1 MLPFAW
7 KIFIW
12 EMILFTCLY
21 FTNRTHLSPLR
32 GLSKQD
38 VSFSQVA
45 PINTFSVS
53 DDVRIICRWR
63 NGRLLL
69 PCGKH
74 WNGGLNHI
82 LIPLSQYCFKGIGC
96 KSLQKYFFSLFVF
109 FFFVCSECGSGD
121 PIWGFPNGSIPNR
134 CMFQPS
140 FLFNKEGIFLE
151 MCRTK
156 LLDFWGSKWPEKRLS
171 FLLQMLWA
179 VWLTK
184 KNQERGWKQTNK
196 KKTLAKKQHMEMQFY
211 FWNLHTASF
220 HWRGIHRILFLK
232 PLWLWEMHGRGG
244 IGDLS
249 VGARWT
255 HPALLLWVP
264 GPAPRAAREE
274 QRETT
279 GLAETPDKN
288 TSIHTWM
295 HLLRLFKSC
304 NFRSTLGPKIWQCIK
319 RKIKLWRFI
328 LFPLNSTANIAE
340 ALVLLLLIPSIINRL
355 QNLGWFIII
364 LNTVIFAVC
373 LFPIPFHLTW
383 ETPSVPKSGFS
394 NRIIAFPVSLAVS

>member
-96 KSLQKYFFSLFVF
+96 KSLQKYFFSLSVF
-109 FFFVCSECGSGD
+109 FFFMCPECGSGD

-151 MCRTK
+151 VCRTK

-184 KNQERGWKQTNK
+184 KKQERGWKQTNK
-196 KKTLAKKQHMEMQFY
+196 KKKNLSKKAAYGNAVLFLEPAYSFISLERYSQNPVPETTLALRNARLRRHR
-211 FWNLHTASF
+211 WPLC
-220 HWRGIHRILFLK
+220 RGTLDTSR
-232 PLWLWEMHGRGG
+232 
-244 IGDLS
+244 S
-249 VGARWT
+249 V
-255 HPALLLWVP
+255 
-264 GPAPRAAREE
+264 
-274 QRETT
+274 
-279 GLAETPDKN
+279 
-288 TSIHTWM
+288 
-295 HLLRLFKSC
+295 
-304 NFRSTLGPKIWQCIK
+304 
-319 RKIKLWRFI
+319 
-328 LFPLNSTANIAE
+328 
-340 ALVLLLLIPSIINRL
+340 
-355 QNLGWFIII
+355 
-364 LNTVIFAVC
+364 
-373 LFPIPFHLTW
+373 
-383 ETPSVPKSGFS
+383 
-394 NRIIAFPVSLAVS
+394 AVSAGSCT